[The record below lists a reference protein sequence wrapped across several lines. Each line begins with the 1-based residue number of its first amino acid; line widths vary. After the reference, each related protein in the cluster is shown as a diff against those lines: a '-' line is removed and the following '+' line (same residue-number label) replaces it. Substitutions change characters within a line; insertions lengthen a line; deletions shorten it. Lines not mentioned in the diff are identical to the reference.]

1 MKADEDVKMIKPDA
15 LVLVVKS
22 TELFI
27 GQFIK
32 DAYNYTKQ
40 EKRKTVKFRDLEKV
54 VRDIEV
60 YDFLTTDEN
69 ILKKGTE
76 EPSGKRMR
84 LEDGT
89 EQPLSLI
96 HI

>member
-40 EKRKTVKFRDLEKV
+40 EKRKTNLAERKTKNKNRAAKAKAARAGFEGKKSS
-54 VRDIEV
+54 
-60 YDFLTTDEN
+60 FL
-69 ILKKGTE
+69 
-76 EPSGKRMR
+76 
-84 LEDGT
+84 
-89 EQPLSLI
+89 
-96 HI
+96 